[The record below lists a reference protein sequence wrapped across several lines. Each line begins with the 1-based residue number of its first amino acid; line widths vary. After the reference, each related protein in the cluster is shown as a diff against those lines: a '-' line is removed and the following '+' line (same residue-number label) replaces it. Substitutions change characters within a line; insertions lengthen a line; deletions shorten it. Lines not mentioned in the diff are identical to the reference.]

1 MGRNA
6 VKEEKRKKKRRKLR
20 LKKGD
25 VVVVVSGNDRGKKG
39 KILSIDKKHEM
50 IIVEGVHMIKKH
62 MRPRKQ
68 GDQGGIIEKEAALH
82 LSNIKLICPK
92 CGEATRVQKSNPE
105 NKKSVRMCNRCGEF
119 ID

>member
-1 MGRNA
+1 MSKLA
-6 VKEEKRKKKRRKLR
+6 AQKAAKKKKPRKIR

-39 KILSIDKKHEM
+39 KILSIDKKQNR
-50 IIVEGVHMIKKH
+50 IVVEGVHMIKKH

-68 GDQGGIIEKEAALH
+68 GEQGGIIEKEATIH
-82 LSNIKLICPK
+82 LSNIKLVCPK
-92 CGEATRVQKSNPE
+92 CGEPTRVQKKKLE
-105 NKKSVRMCNRCGEF
+105 NNKSVRVCNKCGEF

>member
-1 MGRNA
+1 MKRDTA
-6 VKEEKRKKKRRKLR
+6 QKEMKKKKGAKLR

-39 KILSIDKKHEM
+39 KILSIDKKHNK
-50 IIVEGVHMIKKH
+50 IIVEGVHMMKKH

-82 LSNIKLICPK
+82 LSNTKLVCPK
-92 CGEATRVQKSNPE
+92 CGEATRVQKSNLE
-105 NKKSVRMCNRCGEF
+105 NKKSVRLCNKCGEF

>member
-1 MGRNA
+1 MGIR
-6 VKEEKRKKKRRKLR
+6 VKKREQKKPKQKKIR

-39 KILSIDKKHEM
+39 KILSIDKKHGK

-92 CGEATRVQKSNPE
+92 CGEATRIQKSSME
-105 NKKSVRMCNRCGEF
+105 NKRSVRVCNKCGEF

>member
-1 MGRNA
+1 MKSSA
-6 VKEEKRKKKRRKLR
+6 VQEALKKKSRRKLR

-39 KILSIDKKHEM
+39 KILSIDKKHGK
-50 IIVEGVHMIKKH
+50 IIIEGVHMIKKH

-68 GDQGGIIEKEAALH
+68 GDQGGIIEKEAAVN
-82 LSNIKLICPK
+82 LSNVKLVCPK
-92 CGEATRVQKSNPE
+92 CGEATRVQKSSLDK
-105 NKKSVRMCNRCGEF
+105 KKSVRVCNKCGEF